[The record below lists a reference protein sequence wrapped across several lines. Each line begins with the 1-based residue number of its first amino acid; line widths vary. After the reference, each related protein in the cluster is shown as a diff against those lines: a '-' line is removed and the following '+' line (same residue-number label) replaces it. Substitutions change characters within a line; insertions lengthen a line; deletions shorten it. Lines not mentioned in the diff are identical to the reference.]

1 MRKRRLLTGLGLGA
15 VFMLGLAVTGW
26 TRWIQPSTLAWSA
39 GVVALVA
46 MIRLAV
52 PAARR
57 TFSLTGKLA
66 RLRLR
71 LSDPEWRQYGA
82 LLLFGKLAGV
92 ALLLVA
98 VGFFNPDLIGWK
110 AFAADPDLKGNDIV
124 NPINTVWT
132 LVAAFLVFGMQVGF
146 TMLEAGFCRSR
157 ETVNVLMECIVD
169 TCLCG
174 LLFYAFGFAFMFSHG
189 NGLIG
194 YNWFFLKDAP
204 ATYEASGVAFLAFW
218 LFQFAFAD
226 TCSTITSGAMIG
238 RTGFVGDLI
247 YSFFVSGFIYP
258 IIGHWAWGP
267 DGFLATMGSEGNFF
281 ASLGMNFHD
290 FAGSTVVHTIGGFV
304 ALAGAIVLGPRLGR
318 KFKRDGGGPMQPHDL
333 TIAASGGLLLW
344 FGWYGFNPGS
354 TLSAMDFE
362 GIGRVA
368 TNTTLAAC
376 AAGLSAMAC
385 AYLQTRKW
393 DVSFTVNGFLAG
405 LVAITCPCYWVSP
418 TGSILLGAVAGVIV
432 VLAVEALEWLRIDDP
447 IGAVP
452 VHGICGIWGTLS
464 LGLFACGQYGATGP
478 FAPDNSAPLKGL
490 FYGGGTTV
498 LVAQAVGSLI
508 VTAATFGVAL
518 VVMYAVNAIGLLR
531 VSAEGENYGLDLHEH
546 GIPAYPEYVITSIGR
561 PMGLGGGGSEPS

>member
-1 MRKRRLLTGLGLGA
+1 MRSNTLQRPNLSLSAKLSRLSG
-15 VFMLGLAVTGW
+15 
-26 TRWIQPSTLAWSA
+26 
-39 GVVALVA
+39 
-46 MIRLAV
+46 
-52 PAARR
+52 
-57 TFSLTGKLA
+57 
-66 RLRLR
+66 RLR
-71 LSDPEWRQYGA
+71 DPEWRRYGKS
-82 LLLFGKLAGV
+82 LIVGKLIGLAMV
-92 ALLLVA
+92 LAIIYLVTSFCFA
-98 VGFFNPDLIGWK
+98 HVYAAEGPPQIK
-110 AFAADPDLKGNDIV
+110 AADV
-124 NPINTVWT
+124 VSPINTTWT

-194 YNWFFLKDAP
+194 YHWFFLKDVP
-204 ATYEASGVAFLAFW
+204 STYEGTGVAFLAFW
-218 LFQFAFAD
+218 IFQFAFAD

-238 RTGFVGDLI
+238 RTGFVGDLL
-247 YSFFVSGFIYP
+247 YSIAVSGFIYP

-267 DGFLATMGSEGNFF
+267 DGFLSTMGAAGYFLP
-281 ASLGMNFHD
+281 ALGQSFHD
-290 FAGSTVVHTIGGFV
+290 FAGSTVVHTIGGFI
-304 ALAGAIVLGPRLGR
+304 ALAGSIVLGPRLGR
-318 KFKRDGGGPMQPHDL
+318 KFKRDGGGPMMPHDL

-376 AAGLSAMAC
+376 AAGLTAMFY
-385 AYLQTRKW
+385 AYLGSKKW

-418 TGSILLGAVAGVIV
+418 TGAILLGGIAGVVV
-432 VLAVEALEWLRIDDP
+432 VLGVELLEWLRIDDP

-464 LGLFACGQYGATGP
+464 LGLFACGKYGATGP
-478 FAPDNSAPLKGL
+478 LAPDNSAALKGL
-490 FYGGGTTV
+490 FYGGGTQ
-498 LVAQAVGSLI
+498 LLAAQAIGSFI
-508 VTAATFGVAL
+508 ITVSTFAVAMA
-518 VVMYAVNAIGLLR
+518 VMYAVNATGTLR
-531 VSAEGENYGLDLHEH
+531 VSAEGELYGLDLHEH
-546 GIPAYPEYVITSIGR
+546 GISAYPEYVISSLAR
-561 PMGLGGGGSEPS
+561 PAGVPSHQPALLEAEPLPIHTAQRVIS